1 MLKIF
6 KDGLRR
12 TREAVQGRF
21 DQLFA
26 RNEIDGEFYE
36 ELEEVL
42 ISADV
47 GVETSMKIIGQL
59 QQQIKDARVKET
71 ARAREM
77 LKDLLVTIMTG
88 EETTS
93 SLSHASAPPTV
104 YLVLGVNGVGK
115 TTTIAK
121 MAYHYRTAGKD
132 VLMAAGDTFRAAAIE
147 QLEEWSSVV
156 GAPVIKHQIG
166 GDPSAV
172 IYDAVSAAVARKTD
186 LVLCDTA
193 GRLHTKVNLVDEIK
207 KVYRVIG
214 KALPG
219 APHEILLVLDATT
232 GQNGIAQ
239 AKLFQQAVPLTGII
253 LTKLDGTARGGIV
266 IAIKDL
272 TGIPVKLVGLGEKK
286 EDLQEFDPSLFAEAL
301 LG

>member
-1 MLKIF
+1 MLNIF
-6 KDGLRR
+6 KNGLRR

-21 DQLFA
+21 NQVFA

-59 QQQIKDARVKET
+59 QQQLRDGRVKET

-77 LKDLLVTIMTG
+77 LKELLVSIM
-88 EETTS
+88 ES
-93 SLSHASAPPTV
+93 QDAASLSHAPSPPTV
-104 YLVLGVNGVGK
+104 FLVLGVNGVGK

-121 MAYHYRTAGKD
+121 LAHHYRTEGKD

-147 QLEEWSSVV
+147 QLEEWSNAV
-156 GAPVIKHQIG
+156 GARIVKHQTG

-186 LVLCDTA
+186 LLLCDTA
-193 GRLHTKVNLVDEIK
+193 GRLHTRANLVDEIK
-207 KVYRVIG
+207 KIYRVIDR
-214 KALPG
+214 ALPG

-239 AKLFQQAVPLTGII
+239 AKYFQQAVPLTGII

-266 IAIKDL
+266 VAIKDL
-272 TGIPVKLVGLGEKK
+272 TGIPVKFVGLGEKK
-286 EDLQEFDPSLFAEAL
+286 EDLQKFDPFLFAEAL

>member
-1 MLKIF
+1 MLNIF
-6 KDGLRR
+6 KNGLRR

-21 DQLFA
+21 EQIFA

-59 QQQIKDARVKET
+59 QQQLHDARVKET

-77 LKDLLVTIMTG
+77 LKELLVSIMDG
-88 EETTS
+88 QETA
-93 SLSHASAPPTV
+93 SLSYAPSPPTV
-104 YLVLGVNGVGK
+104 FLVLGVNGVGK

-121 MAYHYRTAGKD
+121 LAHHYRAEGKD
-132 VLMAAGDTFRAAAIE
+132 VLLAAGDTFRAAAIE
-147 QLEEWSSVV
+147 QLEEWANVV
-156 GAPVIKHQIG
+156 GARVVKHQAG

-186 LVLCDTA
+186 VVLCDTA
-193 GRLHTKVNLVDEIK
+193 GRLHTRANLVEEIK
-207 KVYRVIG
+207 KVYRVINR
-214 KALPG
+214 ALPG

-239 AKLFQQAVPLTGII
+239 AKYFQQAVPLTGIV

-266 IAIKDL
+266 VAIKDL

-286 EDLQEFDPSLFAEAL
+286 EDLQKFDPSLFAEAL

>member
-1 MLKIF
+1 MLNIF

-12 TREAVQGRF
+12 TREALQGRF
-21 DQLFA
+21 DQLFTK
-26 RNEIDGEFYE
+26 NEIDEEFFE
-36 ELEEVL
+36 DLEEVL

-47 GVETSMKIIGQL
+47 GVETSMKIIAQL
-59 QQQIKDARVKET
+59 QQQLRDARVKET
-71 ARAREM
+71 AKAREM
-77 LKDLLVTIMTG
+77 LKELLVNIMDG
-88 EETTS
+88 AES
-93 SLSHASAPPTV
+93 ALLSHASSPPTV
-104 YLVLGVNGVGK
+104 FLVLGVNGVGK

-121 MAYHYRTAGKD
+121 LAYHYRTEGKN

-147 QLEEWSSVV
+147 QLEEWSEAV
-156 GAPVIKHQIG
+156 GAGIIKHQTG

-193 GRLHTKVNLVDEIK
+193 GRLHTRANLVEEIK
-207 KVYRVIG
+207 KVYRVIDR
-214 KALPG
+214 AHPG

-239 AKLFQQAVPLTGII
+239 AKYFQQAVPLTGII

-266 IAIKDL
+266 VAVKDI

-286 EDLQEFDPSLFAEAL
+286 EDLQRFDPSLFAEAL

>member
-1 MLKIF
+1 MLNIF

-12 TREAVQGRF
+12 TREALQGRF
-21 DQLFA
+21 DQLFTK
-26 RNEIDGEFYE
+26 NEIDEEFFE

-47 GVETSMKIIGQL
+47 GVETSMKIIAQL
-59 QQQIKDARVKET
+59 QQQLRDARVKET
-71 ARAREM
+71 AQAREM
-77 LKDLLVTIMTG
+77 LKELLVNIMDG
-88 EETTS
+88 DEPAL
-93 SLSHASAPPTV
+93 LSHASSPPTV
-104 YLVLGVNGVGK
+104 FLVLGVNGVGK

-121 MAYHYRTAGKD
+121 LAYSYRTEGKN

-147 QLEEWSSVV
+147 QLEEWSKVV
-156 GAPVIKHQIG
+156 GAGIIKHQTG

-193 GRLHTKVNLVDEIK
+193 GRLHTRANLVEEIK
-207 KVYRVIG
+207 KVYRVIDR
-214 KALPG
+214 ALPG

-239 AKLFQQAVPLTGII
+239 AQYFQQAVPLTGII

-266 IAIKDL
+266 VAVKDI

-286 EDLQEFDPSLFAEAL
+286 EDLQRFDPSLFAEAL

>member
-1 MLKIF
+1 MLKVF

-12 TREAVQGRF
+12 TREALQGRF
-21 DQLFA
+21 DQVFT
-26 RNEIDGEFYE
+26 RSEIDDEFFE
-36 ELEEVL
+36 ELEEIL

-47 GVETSMKIIGQL
+47 GVETTMKIIGQL
-59 QQQIKDARVKET
+59 QEQLRAERIKELS
-71 ARAREM
+71 RAREK
-77 LKDLLVTIMTG
+77 LKELLANILTEQQELT
-88 EETTS
+88 
-93 SLSHASAPPTV
+93 LSAAPEPPTV
-104 YLVLGVNGVGK
+104 YLILGVNGVGK

-121 MAYHYRTAGKD
+121 MAHTYRTEGKE
-132 VLMAAGDTFRAAAIE
+132 VILAAGDTFRAAAIE
-147 QLEEWSSVV
+147 QLEEWSKAVDA
-156 GAPVIKHQIG
+156 GLIKHQTG

-193 GRLHTKVNLVDEIK
+193 GRLHTRANLVDEIK
-207 KVYRVIG
+207 KVYRVMG
-214 KALPG
+214 RALPG
-219 APHEILLVLDATT
+219 APHETLLVLDATT

-239 AKLFQQAVPLTGII
+239 AKYFMEAVPVTGII

-266 IAIKDL
+266 VAIKEL

-286 EDLQEFDPSLFAEAL
+286 EDLQKFDPYAFAEAL

>member
-12 TREAVQGRF
+12 TREALQGRF
-21 DQLFA
+21 DQLFTK
-26 RNEIDGEFYE
+26 NEIDEEFFE

-42 ISADV
+42 ISADM
-47 GVETSMKIIGQL
+47 GVETSMKVIAQL
-59 QQQIKDARVKET
+59 QQQLRDARVKET

-77 LKDLLVTIMTG
+77 LKELLVNIMG
-88 EETTS
+88 KEES
-93 SLSHASAPPTV
+93 ASLSHASSPPTV
-104 YLVLGVNGVGK
+104 FLVLGVNGVGK

-121 MAYHYRTAGKD
+121 LAHHYRTEGKN

-147 QLEEWSSVV
+147 QLEEWSKAV
-156 GAPVIKHQIG
+156 GAGIIRHQTG

-193 GRLHTKVNLVDEIK
+193 GRLHTRANLVEEIK

-214 KALPG
+214 RALPG

-239 AKLFQQAVPLTGII
+239 AKYFQQAVPLTGII

-266 IAIKDL
+266 VAVKDI

-286 EDLQEFDPSLFAEAL
+286 EDLQRFEPSLFVEAL